1 MWGELK
7 IGQSYSREELMSRVE
22 EMLKFVEEAHAQSQ
36 AAHVV
41 EEGIFRRVLE
51 MGRLTLGLFFKL
63 FGDGD
68 EGEFLVLPNG
78 KKVRRLKALHTRE
91 YLSVFGL
98 FELARAVYGT
108 REKQKIQWIPLDAQL
123 SLPASKFS
131 YLLQDW
137 DQDLAVDAPFD
148 RVNEVIG
155 RILGFGQ
162 SVNSLERIN
171 RQMSEAVKAYWD
183 QETPPAAEDEG
194 ALMVIQAD
202 GKGVVMRPEAEATSQ
217 DEPVRPPAAPH
228 PEGKEG
234 KEGKGG
240 KKKMA
245 LVGAAYTV
253 DPFIRTPEEIL
264 EALFRDATN
273 KEQHPPSRPKPLFKH
288 VRASLLRDARDTMR
302 PSYDEIF
309 SWLAAEI
316 QRRNPEGKKSMP
328 CIMDGQD
335 SLWVAAVEYFPGV
348 DLIPILDIIH
358 ACSYV
363 WAATHLF
370 YTKGSSEAV
379 GFAKERIL
387 RLLKGEVDGV
397 IRGLRW
403 KGTYEKLAGKALE
416 ELEKV
421 CGYFEN
427 NRHRM
432 AYDEYLAA
440 GYPIAS
446 GVIEGACRNV
456 IIDRMEHS
464 GMRWVLDGAHAM
476 LGLRCIEL
484 SGAWEEFT
492 RFRIQRECER
502 LYPGYAANDDYAYNV
517 A

>member
-1 MWGELK
+1 MFGKLE
-7 IGQSYSREELMSRVE
+7 IGQEYSRQELMSQFE
-22 EMLKFVEEAHAQSQ
+22 DMLKFVEDAYAQSQ

-51 MGRLTLGLFFKL
+51 IGRLALGLFFEMS
-63 FGDGD
+63 GDGD

-78 KKVRRLKALHTRE
+78 ENVRRLKELHTRE

-98 FELARAVYGT
+98 FELVRAVYGT
-108 REKQKIQWIPLDAQL
+108 REKQKIQWVPLDAQL

-137 DQDLAVDAPFD
+137 DQGLAVDAPFD
-148 RVNEVIG
+148 RVNEVIQK
-155 RILGFGQ
+155 ILGFGQ
-162 SVNSLERIN
+162 SVNSLERMN
-171 RQMSEAVKAYWD
+171 RKMSEAVEVFWA
-183 QETPPAAEDEG
+183 QETAPVAEEEG

-202 GKGVVMRPEAEATSQ
+202 GKGVVMRPEPETKSQ
-217 DEPVRPPAAPH
+217 DNPVVPTAAPH
-228 PEGKEG
+228 QGGKKN
-234 KEGKGG
+234 KEEKGG

-253 DPFIRTPEEIL
+253 DLFIRTPEEIL
-264 EALFRDATN
+264 EALFRDATK
-273 KEQHPPSRPKPLFKH
+273 KEEHPPSRPKPVAKH
-288 VRASLLRDARDTMR
+288 VRASLLRDGNGTMR

-309 SWLAAEI
+309 GWLAHEVKL
-316 QRRNPEGKKSMP
+316 RNPDGKKPMP

-335 SLWVAAVEYFPGV
+335 SLWVAVAQYLPGL

-358 ACSYV
+358 VCSYV
-363 WAATHLF
+363 WDATHLF
-370 YTKGSSEAV
+370 YHKGTPEAV
-379 GFAKERIL
+379 SFAKERIL

-403 KGTYEKLAGKALE
+403 KGTYEKLTGKALE
-416 ELEKV
+416 ELERV

-427 NRHRM
+427 NHHRM

-476 LGLRCIEL
+476 LGMRCIEL
-484 SGAWEEFT
+484 SGAWDEFT

-502 LYPGYAANDDYAYNV
+502 LYPGYAANDDYVNKV

>member
-1 MWGELK
+1 
-7 IGQSYSREELMSRVE
+7 
-22 EMLKFVEEAHAQSQ
+22 MLKFVEDAYQQ
-36 AAHVV
+36 RQVAHVV

-51 MGRLTLGLFFKL
+51 IGRLALGLFFEM

-68 EGEFLVLPNG
+68 AGEFLVLANG
-78 KKVRRLKALHTRE
+78 EKVRRLKELHSRE

-98 FELARAVYGT
+98 FERVRAVYGT
-108 REKQKIQWIPLDAQL
+108 REKPKIKWVPLDAQL

-148 RVNEVIG
+148 RVNEVIEK
-155 RILGFGQ
+155 ILGFGQ
-162 SVNSLERIN
+162 SVNSLERMN
-171 RQMSEAVKAYWD
+171 RKMSEAVEAFWA
-183 QETPPAAEDEG
+183 QETVRAADEEG

-202 GKGVVMRPEAEATSQ
+202 GKGVVMRPESKTTSQ
-217 DEPVRPPAAPH
+217 DPPVPPPAAPH
-228 PEGKEG
+228 QGGQENKQGEA
-234 KEGKGG
+234 G

-245 LVGAAYTV
+245 LVGAVYTV
-253 DPFIRTPEEIL
+253 DPFIRTPEQIL
-264 EALFRDATN
+264 EALFRDATK
-273 KEQHPPSRPKPLFKH
+273 KEDPPSRPKPLFKH

-302 PSYDEIF
+302 PSYEEI
-309 SWLAAEI
+309 SGWLAAET
-316 QRRNPEGKKSMP
+316 QRRNPDGKKPMP

-335 SLWVAAVEYFPGV
+335 ALWVAGAEYFPGL

-358 ACSYV
+358 VCSYV
-363 WAATHLF
+363 WDATHLF
-370 YTKGSSEAV
+370 YDKGTPEAV
-379 GFAKERIL
+379 GFAKERLL

-403 KGTYEKLAGKALE
+403 KGTYEKLTGKALE

-427 NRHRM
+427 NGHRM

-446 GVIEGACRNV
+446 GVIEGACRNIV
-456 IIDRMEHS
+456 IDRMEHS
-464 GMRWVLDGAHAM
+464 GMRWVMDGAHAM

-484 SGAWEEFT
+484 SGGWEEFT

-502 LYPGYAANDDYAYNV
+502 LYPGYAANDDYVNKV